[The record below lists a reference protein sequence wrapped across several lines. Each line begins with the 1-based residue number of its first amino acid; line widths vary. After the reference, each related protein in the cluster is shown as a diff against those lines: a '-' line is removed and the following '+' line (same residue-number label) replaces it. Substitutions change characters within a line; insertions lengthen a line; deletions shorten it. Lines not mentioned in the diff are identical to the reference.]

1 MGNPAAALDAPLL
14 KPKNMEFDMCHY
26 NKFERNNKD
35 DDPDNGVRRK
45 R

>member
-1 MGNPAAALDAPLL
+1 MGNPAAALDAPLV
-14 KPKNMEFDMCHY
+14 KPKNMEFDMGHY

-35 DDPDNGVRRK
+35 DDENAVRRK